1 MSSTPNEESVRLELV
16 LGNGHRLI
24 VPQVKATLE
33 FYDDPDSPVFWGSY
47 LVGMRPFYTL
57 DIGKFYNYTV
67 IQGSGSVDT
76 PIYDRMMREKEYYD

>member
-47 LVGMRPFYTL
+47 LEDMNPY
-57 DIGKFYNYTV
+57 
-67 IQGSGSVDT
+67 
-76 PIYDRMMREKEYYD
+76 

>member
-1 MSSTPNEESVRLELV
+1 MFSILNEDSVRLELV

-24 VPQVKATLE
+24 VPQTKVTLE
-33 FYDDPDSPVFWGSY
+33 FYDDTDSPVFWGGY
-47 LVGMRPFYTL
+47 LEEMKPYYTL

-67 IQGSGSVDT
+67 IQGSRSVDT

>member
-1 MSSTPNEESVRLELV
+1 MFSILNEDSVRLELV
-16 LGNGHRLI
+16 LWNGHRLI